1 VVTNGD
7 NDYDPKFLSVL
18 VQQHDAEVV
27 AFDYYSR
34 YQRPTG
40 KQWLCCMACLVCTG
54 GAWAC
59 TAHLLKLAAN
69 QDITTMQYTIVLCI
83 LTGRCA

>member
-1 VVTNGD
+1 MYRLTHVLCRLLLCLLCAAACPRNTRWVVVTNGD

-18 VQQHDAEVV
+18 VQQQAAEVV

-40 KQWLCCMACLVCTG
+40 GPWPSVWHGTLGFC
-54 GAWAC
+54 
-59 TAHLLKLAAN
+59 
-69 QDITTMQYTIVLCI
+69 
-83 LTGRCA
+83 

>member
-1 VVTNGD
+1 MDVPCCVLCCQYPTAACPKNTRWVVVTNGD

-40 KQWLCCMACLVCTG
+40 DWWLCCMA
-54 GAWAC
+54 
-59 TAHLLKLAAN
+59 
-69 QDITTMQYTIVLCI
+69 
-83 LTGRCA
+83 